1 MHLQFS
7 SLFASADVSK
17 CKIRLQ
23 CHKRITFQGCTL
35 HWSCKFLIAKLKRS
49 WQYWHSSF
57 VEVVKTLVE
66 YFAINT
72 KLPMLAMLTSMVF
85 ITAIMLPPV
94 GLDLMITVSRIYN
107 VYPTEL
113 TLHVLVSLTLEVTF
127 LQL

>member
-1 MHLQFS
+1 M
-7 SLFASADVSK
+7 
-17 CKIRLQ
+17 
-23 CHKRITFQGCTL
+23 
-35 HWSCKFLIAKLKRS
+35 
-49 WQYWHSSF
+49 
-57 VEVVKTLVE
+57 KTLVE

-94 GLDLMITVSRIYN
+94 GLDLRITVSRIYN